1 MEERAGTG
9 EAVALVTAR
18 RAAGSGAVT
27 PSVVPG
33 TRLEVRIDAIGSDGA
48 GVGRAPGGQV
58 VFVPRTAPGDLA
70 VVEVVRARPRWL
82 RARLL
87 EVRSRAEGRREA
99 PCPYFDR
106 CGGCALQHLG
116 YPEQLAAKG
125 RMVTDALTRIGG
137 QSSLPPLT
145 MHPAPR
151 GTRYRNRITLGLV
164 RLSGGRVLAGF
175 RRLERP
181 TEIIDVDGRCLLP
194 ESPVAVAWDALRSAW
209 GTGARK
215 LPAGRMLRLTLR
227 GSAAGEVML
236 VVEGGRGRGDPNH
249 LRRHVPGLVSIWH
262 RPRSQGGAPR
272 LLAGAATL
280 RDRWHGEDLD
290 IGPDVFLQASRE
302 GAAALQGEVLRLAGS
317 VNGKRVLDAY
327 SGYGGVGRRLA
338 RAGAQVVA
346 IDEDPGTAQM
356 ARRMP
361 EGRFLHLVGTVEE
374 RLQDAL
380 PSDVVIL
387 NPPRIGAR
395 NGVMEALGEAEPLRI
410 IYASCDPATLA
421 RDIRRLGRGYHV
433 VRLHGFDL
441 FPQTSAVET
450 VAVLQQAV

>member
-9 EAVALVTAR
+9 QAVALVTAR
-18 RAAGSGAVT
+18 RAGGPDAVT
-27 PSVVPG
+27 PPVVSG

-87 EVRSRAEGRREA
+87 DVRNRAKGRRDA

-106 CGGCALQHLG
+106 CGGCALQHLS
-116 YPEQLAAKG
+116 YPDQLAAKG
-125 RMVTDALTRIGG
+125 RMVTDALARIGG
-137 QSSLPPLT
+137 QRSLPPLT
-145 MHPAPR
+145 MHPAPG

-164 RLSGGRVLAGF
+164 RLPGGRVLAGF

-181 TEIIDVDGRCLLP
+181 GEIVDVDGRCLLP
-194 ESPVAVAWDALRSAW
+194 EPPIAVAWDALRSAW

-215 LPAGRMLRLTLR
+215 LPAGRTLRLTLR
-227 GSAAGEVML
+227 GSAGGRVML
-236 VVEGGRGRGDPNH
+236 VIEGGRGSGDPGH
-249 LRRHVPGLVSIWH
+249 LRRHVPGLVSIWQ
-262 RPRSQGGAPR
+262 RPRGRNGAPR
-272 LLAGAATL
+272 LLAGEAAL

-290 IGPDVFLQASRE
+290 IGPGVFLQANRE
-302 GAAALQGEVLRLAGS
+302 GAAALQAEVVRLAGR
-317 VNGKRVLDAY
+317 VEGKRILDAY
-327 SGYGGVGRRLA
+327 SGYGGLGRRLA

-346 IDEDPGTAQM
+346 IDEDPGAARM
-356 ARRMP
+356 ARTMP
-361 EGRFLHLVGTVEE
+361 EGRFVHLVGTVEE
-374 RLQDAL
+374 RLQEAL
-380 PSDVVIL
+380 PTDIVIL
-387 NPPRIGAR
+387 NPPRIGVR
-395 NGVMEALGEAEPLRI
+395 DGVMEALGEAEPARI

-421 RDIRRLGRGYHV
+421 RDIRRLGRGYHI

-450 VAVLQQAV
+450 VAVLQKAV